1 MLPGTAEQKSRLVLL
16 ACCLALLSSCG
27 NGNNGEAKAPEY
39 AVITAQATTA
49 HLTNSYPATIKG
61 KQDVEIRPMV
71 SGFITKLHVDE
82 GSVVKRGQ
90 VLFTIDQVQYRA
102 AVETAKATV
111 ATAEAAL
118 QTQELTTQN
127 NRELNK
133 RGIVSDYQLST
144 SENQLAQAKATLAQ
158 AKAALVNAERNL
170 QYTEV
175 TSPSD
180 GIVGQVPYRV
190 GSLVSPSMATPMT
203 TIADNSEMF
212 AYFSMTERQLL
223 QMIREGGSYKEILA
237 KMPEIQLQLIDGSI
251 YPDSGRVETI
261 SGVIDPTTGSVS
273 IRALFPNAHNVL
285 RSNSTGNVIFPN
297 VLPDVILVPQSAT
310 TDIQDKKFV
319 YVVQADNTV
328 KNTEIQV
335 YTLNDGQNYYV
346 TGGLKAGDK
355 IVIEGVQA
363 IKDGQAITP
372 ITPAEKEAA
381 YKQALEDQ
389 KNGNIQT
396 AFQ

>member
-1 MLPGTAEQKSRLVLL
+1 MKSRLILM
-16 ACCLALLSSCG
+16 AGCLALLCSCG
-27 NGNNGEAKAPEY
+27 QGNRGTGAAPEY
-39 AVITAQATTA
+39 AVIEAQATTA
-49 HLTNSYPATIKG
+49 NLKNSYPATIRG

-82 GSVVKRGQ
+82 GSVVKKGQ
-90 VLFTIDQVQYRA
+90 VLFTIDQVQYQA
-102 AVETAKATV
+102 AVKTAEASV
-111 ATAEAAL
+111 ATAKAAL

-144 SENQLAQAKATLAQ
+144 SENQLAQAKASLAQ
-158 AKAALVNAERNL
+158 AEAALVNAKRNL
-170 QYTEV
+170 EYTEV

-180 GIVGQVPYRV
+180 GIVGEIPYRI
-190 GSLVSPSMATPMT
+190 GSLVSASMATPMT
-203 TIADNSEMF
+203 TVADNSEMF

-223 QMIREGGSYKEILA
+223 SMVREGGTTKEILD
-237 KMPEIQLQLIDGSI
+237 KLPSIQLQLIDGSI
-251 YPDSGRVETI
+251 YPDSGRVATI

-273 IRALFPNAHNVL
+273 MRALFPNDHNIL

-297 VLPDVILVPQSAT
+297 PMQNVIMIPQSAT
-310 TDIQDKKFV
+310 TEIQDKRFV

-328 KNTEIQV
+328 KNTEIKTF
-335 YTLNDGQNYYV
+335 TLDDGKNFFV
-346 TGGLKAGDK
+346 TAGLKPGDK

-363 IKDGQAITP
+363 LHDGQAITP
-372 ITPAEKEAA
+372 ITPADKEAA
-381 YKQALEDQ
+381 YQKALQDQ
-389 KNGNIQT
+389 RDGNIQT

>member
-1 MLPGTAEQKSRLVLL
+1 MKSRLVLL

-39 AVITAQATTA
+39 ATAQATTA

-158 AKAALVNAERNL
+158 AKASLVNAERNL

-223 QMIREGGSYKEILA
+223 QMIREGGSYKDILA

-273 IRALFPNAHNVL
+273 MRALFPNAHNVL

>member
-1 MLPGTAEQKSRLVLL
+1 MKSRLVLL

-27 NGNNGEAKAPEY
+27 GGNKGAGNAPEY
-39 AVITAQATTA
+39 AVLETQATTA
-49 HLTNSYPATIKG
+49 HLTNSYPATIRG

-82 GSVVKRGQ
+82 GSVVKKGQ
-90 VLFTIDQVQYRA
+90 VLFTIDQVQYKA
-102 AVETAKATV
+102 AVETAKAAV

-118 QTQELTTQN
+118 QTQQLTTEN

-133 RGIVSDYQLST
+133 KGIVSDYQLST
-144 SENQLAQAKATLAQ
+144 SENQLAQAKAALAQ
-158 AKAALVNAERNL
+158 AEASLTNAKRNL
-170 QYTEV
+170 EYTEV

-180 GIVGQVPYRV
+180 GIVGQVPYRI
-190 GSLVSPSMATPMT
+190 GSLVSASIATPLT
-203 TIADNSEMF
+203 TVADNSSMY

-223 QMIREGGSYKEILA
+223 NLIKEGGSQKDILE
-237 KMPEIQLQLIDGSI
+237 KMPKIRLQLIDGTL

-273 IRALFPNAHNVL
+273 MRAMFPNEHNVL

-297 VLPDVILVPQSAT
+297 VLENVILVPQSAT
-310 TDIQDKKFV
+310 TEIQDKKFV
-319 YVVQADNTV
+319 FVVQADNTV

-335 YTLNDGQNYYV
+335 YRLNDGKNYYV
-346 TGGLKAGDK
+346 TSGLKAGDR

-363 IKDGQAITP
+363 LHDGQAITP

-389 KNGNIQT
+389 RNGNIQS

>member
-1 MLPGTAEQKSRLVLL
+1 MKSRLVLL

-39 AVITAQATTA
+39 AVIAAQTTTA
-49 HLTNSYPATIKG
+49 NLTNSYPATIKG

-82 GSVVKRGQ
+82 GSIVKKGQ

-102 AVETAKATV
+102 AVETAKASV
-111 ATAEAAL
+111 ATAKAAL

-144 SENQLAQAKATLAQ
+144 SENQLAQAKAALAQ
-158 AKAALVNAERNL
+158 AEAALVNAERNL

-180 GIVGQVPYRV
+180 GIVGEVPYRI
-190 GSLVSPSMATPMT
+190 GSLVSASMATPLT
-203 TIADNSEMF
+203 TVADNSEMF

-237 KMPEIQLQLIDGSI
+237 KMPKIRLQLIDGTL
-251 YPDSGRVETI
+251 YADSGRVETI

-273 IRALFPNAHNVL
+273 MRALFPNAHNVL

-297 VLPDVILVPQSAT
+297 VLTDVILVPQSAT
-310 TDIQDKKFV
+310 TEIQDKKFV
-319 YVVQADNTV
+319 FVVQADNTV

-355 IVIEGVQA
+355 IVMEGVQSL
-363 IKDGQAITP
+363 KDGQAITP

>member
-1 MLPGTAEQKSRLVLL
+1 MKSRLILM
-16 ACCLALLSSCG
+16 AGCLALLCSCG
-27 NGNNGEAKAPEY
+27 QGNRGTGAAPEY
-39 AVITAQATTA
+39 AVIEAQATTA
-49 HLTNSYPATIKG
+49 NLKNSYPATIRG

-82 GSVVKRGQ
+82 GSVVKKGQ
-90 VLFTIDQVQYRA
+90 VLFTIDQVQYQA
-102 AVETAKATV
+102 AVKTAEASV
-111 ATAEAAL
+111 ATAKAAL

-144 SENQLAQAKATLAQ
+144 SENQLAQAKASLAQ
-158 AKAALVNAERNL
+158 AEAALVNAKRNL
-170 QYTEV
+170 EYTEV

-180 GIVGQVPYRV
+180 GIVGEIPYRI
-190 GSLVSPSMATPMT
+190 GSLVSASMATPMT
-203 TIADNSEMF
+203 TVADNSEMF

-223 QMIREGGSYKEILA
+223 NMVREGGTTKEILD
-237 KMPEIQLQLIDGSI
+237 KLPSIQLQLIDGSI
-251 YPDSGRVETI
+251 YPDSGRVATI

-273 IRALFPNAHNVL
+273 MRALFPNDHNIL

-297 VLPDVILVPQSAT
+297 PMQNVIMIPQSAT
-310 TDIQDKKFV
+310 TEIQDKRFV

-328 KNTEIQV
+328 KNTEIKTF
-335 YTLNDGQNYYV
+335 TLDDGKNFFV
-346 TGGLKAGDK
+346 TAGLKPGDK

-363 IKDGQAITP
+363 LNDGQAITP
-372 ITPAEKEAA
+372 ITPADKEAA
-381 YKQALEDQ
+381 YQKALQDQ
-389 KNGNIQT
+389 RDGNIQT

>member
-1 MLPGTAEQKSRLVLL
+1 MKSRLILI
-16 ACCLALLSSCG
+16 AGCLALLCSCG
-27 NGNNGEAKAPEY
+27 QGNRGTGAAPEY
-39 AVITAQATTA
+39 AVIEAQATTA
-49 HLTNSYPATIKG
+49 NLKNSYPATIRG

-82 GSVVKRGQ
+82 GSVVKKGQ
-90 VLFTIDQVQYRA
+90 VLFTIDQVQYQA
-102 AVETAKATV
+102 AVKTAEASV
-111 ATAEAAL
+111 ATAKAAL

-144 SENQLAQAKATLAQ
+144 SENQLAQAKASLAQ
-158 AKAALVNAERNL
+158 AEAALVNAKRNL
-170 QYTEV
+170 EYTEV

-180 GIVGQVPYRV
+180 GIVGEIPYRI
-190 GSLVSPSMATPMT
+190 GSLVSASMATPMT
-203 TIADNSEMF
+203 TVADNSEMF

-223 QMIREGGSYKEILA
+223 SMVREGGTTKEILD
-237 KMPEIQLQLIDGSI
+237 KLPSIQLQLIDGSI
-251 YPDSGRVETI
+251 YPDSGRVATI

-273 IRALFPNAHNVL
+273 MRALFPNDHNIL

-297 VLPDVILVPQSAT
+297 PMQNVIMIPQSAT
-310 TDIQDKKFV
+310 TEIQDKRFV

-328 KNTEIQV
+328 KNTEIKTF
-335 YTLNDGQNYYV
+335 TLDDGKNFFV
-346 TGGLKAGDK
+346 TAGLKPGDK

-363 IKDGQAITP
+363 LNDGQAITP
-372 ITPAEKEAA
+372 ITPADKEAA
-381 YKQALEDQ
+381 YQKALQDQ
-389 KNGNIQT
+389 RDGNIQT

>member
-1 MLPGTAEQKSRLVLL
+1 MKSRLVLSL
-16 ACCLALLSSCG
+16 CLLALLSSCG
-27 NGNNGEAKAPEY
+27 GGDKGAGNAPEY
-39 AVITAQATTA
+39 AVLETQTTTA
-49 HLTNSYPATIKG
+49 HLTNSYPATIRG

-82 GSVVKRGQ
+82 GSEVKKGQ
-90 VLFTIDQVQYRA
+90 VLFTIDQVQYMA
-102 AVETAKATV
+102 AVETAKAAV
-111 ATAEAAL
+111 ETAKAAL

-127 NRELNK
+127 TRELNK

-144 SENQLAQAKATLAQ
+144 SENQLAQAKASLAQ
-158 AKAALVNAERNL
+158 AEASLTNAARNL
-170 QYTEV
+170 EYTEV

-180 GIVGQVPYRV
+180 GIVGQIPYRI
-190 GSLVSPSMATPMT
+190 GSLVSASSENPLT
-203 TIADNSEMF
+203 TVADNSEMY

-223 QMIREGGSYKEILA
+223 TMIREGGSQKEILE
-237 KMPEIQLQLIDGSI
+237 KLPKIRLQLIDGSL

-273 IRALFPNAHNVL
+273 MRAMFPNEHNIL

-297 VLPDVILVPQSAT
+297 VLTDVILIPQSAT
-310 TDIQDKKFV
+310 TEIQDKKFV
-319 YVVQADNTV
+319 FVLQPDNTV

-335 YTLNDGQNYYV
+335 YHLNDGKNYYV

-363 IKDGQAITP
+363 IHDGQAITP
-372 ITPAEKEAA
+372 ITPADKEAA

>member
-1 MLPGTAEQKSRLVLL
+1 MKSRLVLL

-39 AVITAQATTA
+39 AVITAQTTTA

-158 AKAALVNAERNL
+158 AKASLVNAERNL

-190 GSLVSPSMATPMT
+190 GSLVSPSMVTPMT

-223 QMIREGGSYKEILA
+223 QMIREGGSYKDILA

-273 IRALFPNAHNVL
+273 MRALFPNAHNVL

-319 YVVQADNTV
+319 YVVQPDNTV

>member
-1 MLPGTAEQKSRLVLL
+1 MKSRLVLSL
-16 ACCLALLSSCG
+16 CLLALLSSCG
-27 NGNNGEAKAPEY
+27 GGDKGAGNAPEY
-39 AVITAQATTA
+39 AVLETQTTTA
-49 HLTNSYPATIKG
+49 HLTNSYPATIRG

-82 GSVVKRGQ
+82 GSEVKKGQ
-90 VLFTIDQVQYRA
+90 VLFTIDQVQYMA
-102 AVETAKATV
+102 AVETAKAAV
-111 ATAEAAL
+111 ETAKAAL

-144 SENQLAQAKATLAQ
+144 SENQLAQAKASLAQ
-158 AKAALVNAERNL
+158 AEASLTNAARNL
-170 QYTEV
+170 EYTEV
-175 TSPSD
+175 TSPSN
-180 GIVGQVPYRV
+180 GIVGQIPYRI
-190 GSLVSPSMATPMT
+190 GSLVSASSEDPLT
-203 TIADNSEMF
+203 TVADNSEMY

-223 QMIREGGSYKEILA
+223 TMIREGGSQKEILE
-237 KMPEIQLQLIDGSI
+237 KLPKIRLQLIDGSL

-273 IRALFPNAHNVL
+273 MRAMFPNEHNIL

-297 VLPDVILVPQSAT
+297 VLTDVILIPQSAT
-310 TDIQDKKFV
+310 TEIQDKKFV
-319 YVVQADNTV
+319 FVLQPDNTV

-335 YTLNDGQNYYV
+335 YHLNDGKNYYV

-363 IKDGQAITP
+363 IHDGQAITP
-372 ITPAEKEAA
+372 ITPADKEAA

>member
-1 MLPGTAEQKSRLVLL
+1 MKSRLVLL

-27 NGNNGEAKAPEY
+27 QDDKGTGKAPEY
-39 AVITAQATTA
+39 AVLEVGTTTA
-49 HLTNSYPATIKG
+49 NLTNSYPATIRG

-82 GSVVKRGQ
+82 GAAVRKGQ
-90 VLFTIDQVQYRA
+90 VLFTIDQVQYKA

-111 ATAEAAL
+111 ETAKAAL
-118 QTQELTTQN
+118 QTQELTTRN

-133 RGIVSDYQLST
+133 KGIVSDYQLST
-144 SENQLAQAKATLAQ
+144 SENQLAQAKASLAQ
-158 AKAALVNAERNL
+158 AEASLVNAENNL
-170 QYTEV
+170 SYTEV

-180 GIVGQVPYRV
+180 GVVGTIPYRV
-190 GSLVSPSMATPMT
+190 GSLVSASMATPMT
-203 TIADNSEMF
+203 TVADISEMY

-223 QMIREGGSYKEILA
+223 DLIREGGSSDREIVSRLP
-237 KMPEIQLQLIDGSI
+237 KIRLQLIDGSL

-273 IRALFPNAHNVL
+273 MRALFPNTRHVL

-297 VLPDVILVPQSAT
+297 VLTDVILIPQSAT
-310 TDIQDKKFV
+310 TEIQDKKFV
-319 YVVQADNTV
+319 FVLQGDNTV
-328 KNTEIQV
+328 KNAEIQV
-335 YTLNDGQNYYV
+335 YTLNDGENYYV
-346 TGGLKAGDK
+346 TGGLKPGDK
-355 IVIEGVQA
+355 VVIEGVQA
-363 IKDGQAITP
+363 LSDGQTITP

-381 YKQALEDQ
+381 YKKALEDQ
-389 KNGNIQT
+389 KSGNIQS

>member
-1 MLPGTAEQKSRLVLL
+1 MKSRLVLL

-158 AKAALVNAERNL
+158 AKASLVNAERNL

-237 KMPEIQLQLIDGSI
+237 KMPEIQLQLIDGSL

>member
-1 MLPGTAEQKSRLVLL
+1 
-16 ACCLALLSSCG
+16 
-27 NGNNGEAKAPEY
+27 
-39 AVITAQATTA
+39 
-49 HLTNSYPATIKG
+49 
-61 KQDVEIRPMV
+61 MV

-82 GSVVKRGQ
+82 GSEVKKGQ
-90 VLFTIDQVQYRA
+90 VLFTIDQVQYKA
-102 AVETAKATV
+102 AVETAKAAV
-111 ATAEAAL
+111 ETAKAAL

-144 SENQLAQAKATLAQ
+144 SENQLAQAKASLAQ
-158 AKAALVNAERNL
+158 AKASLTNATRNL
-170 QYTEV
+170 EYTEV
-175 TSPSD
+175 TSPSN
-180 GIVGQVPYRV
+180 GIVGQIPYRI
-190 GSLVSPSMATPMT
+190 GSLVSASSEDPLT
-203 TIADNSEMF
+203 TVADNSEMY

-223 QMIREGGSYKEILA
+223 TMIREGGSQKEILE
-237 KMPEIQLQLIDGSI
+237 KLPKIRLQLIDGSL

-273 IRALFPNAHNVL
+273 MRAMFPNEHNIL

-297 VLPDVILVPQSAT
+297 VLTDVILIPQSAT
-310 TDIQDKKFV
+310 TEIQDKKFV
-319 YVVQADNTV
+319 FVLQPDNTV

-335 YTLNDGQNYYV
+335 YHLNDGKNYYV
-346 TGGLKAGDK
+346 TDGLKAGDK

-363 IKDGQAITP
+363 IHDGQAITP
-372 ITPAEKEAA
+372 ITPADKEAA

>member
-1 MLPGTAEQKSRLVLL
+1 MKSRLVLL

-82 GSVVKRGQ
+82 GSVVKKGQ

-158 AKAALVNAERNL
+158 AKASLVNAERNL

-223 QMIREGGSYKEILA
+223 QMIREGGSYKDILA

-273 IRALFPNAHNVL
+273 MRALFPNAHNVL

>member
-1 MLPGTAEQKSRLVLL
+1 MKSRLVLL

-49 HLTNSYPATIKG
+49 HVTNSYPATIKG

-82 GSVVKRGQ
+82 GSVVKKGQ

-158 AKAALVNAERNL
+158 AKASLVNAERNL

-180 GIVGQVPYRV
+180 GIVGQIPYRV
-190 GSLVSPSMATPMT
+190 GSLVSASMATPMT

-223 QMIREGGSYKEILA
+223 QMIREGGSYKDILA

-273 IRALFPNAHNVL
+273 MRALFPNAHNVL

>member
-1 MLPGTAEQKSRLVLL
+1 MKSRLVLL

-237 KMPEIQLQLIDGSI
+237 KMPEIQLQLIDGSL

-273 IRALFPNAHNVL
+273 MRALFPNAHNVL

>member
-1 MLPGTAEQKSRLVLL
+1 MKSRLVLL

-82 GSVVKRGQ
+82 GSVVKKGQ

-158 AKAALVNAERNL
+158 AKASLVNAERNL

-223 QMIREGGSYKEILA
+223 QMIREGGSYKDILA

>member
-1 MLPGTAEQKSRLVLL
+1 MKSRLVLL

-158 AKAALVNAERNL
+158 AKASLVNAERNL

-180 GIVGQVPYRV
+180 GIVGQIPYRV
-190 GSLVSPSMATPMT
+190 GSLVSASMATPMT

-223 QMIREGGSYKEILA
+223 QMIREGGSYKDILA

-273 IRALFPNAHNVL
+273 MRALFPNAHNVL

-297 VLPDVILVPQSAT
+297 ILPDVILVPQSAT

-346 TGGLKAGDK
+346 TDGLKAGDK

>member
-1 MLPGTAEQKSRLVLL
+1 MKSRLVLL

-49 HLTNSYPATIKG
+49 HVTNSYPATIKG

-82 GSVVKRGQ
+82 GSVVKKGQ

-158 AKAALVNAERNL
+158 AKASLVNAERNL

-223 QMIREGGSYKEILA
+223 QMIREGGSYKDILA

-273 IRALFPNAHNVL
+273 MRALFPNAHNVL

>member
-1 MLPGTAEQKSRLVLL
+1 MKSRLVLL

-158 AKAALVNAERNL
+158 AKASLVNAERNL

-180 GIVGQVPYRV
+180 GIVGQIPYRV
-190 GSLVSPSMATPMT
+190 GSLVSASMATPMT

-223 QMIREGGSYKEILA
+223 QMIREGGSYKDILA
-237 KMPEIQLQLIDGSI
+237 KMPAIQLQLIDGSI
-251 YPDSGRVETI
+251 
-261 SGVIDPTTGSVS
+261 
-273 IRALFPNAHNVL
+273 
-285 RSNSTGNVIFPN
+285 
-297 VLPDVILVPQSAT
+297 
-310 TDIQDKKFV
+310 
-319 YVVQADNTV
+319 
-328 KNTEIQV
+328 
-335 YTLNDGQNYYV
+335 
-346 TGGLKAGDK
+346 
-355 IVIEGVQA
+355 
-363 IKDGQAITP
+363 
-372 ITPAEKEAA
+372 
-381 YKQALEDQ
+381 
-389 KNGNIQT
+389 
-396 AFQ
+396 

>member
-1 MLPGTAEQKSRLVLL
+1 MAG
-16 ACCLALLSSCG
+16 CLALLCSCG
-27 NGNNGEAKAPEY
+27 QGNRGTGAAPEY
-39 AVITAQATTA
+39 AVIEAQATTA
-49 HLTNSYPATIKG
+49 NLKNSYPATIRG

-82 GSVVKRGQ
+82 GSVVKKGQ
-90 VLFTIDQVQYRA
+90 VLFTIDQVQYQA
-102 AVETAKATV
+102 AVKTAEASV
-111 ATAEAAL
+111 ATAKAAL

-144 SENQLAQAKATLAQ
+144 SENQLAQAKASLAQ
-158 AKAALVNAERNL
+158 AEAALVNAKRNL
-170 QYTEV
+170 EYTEV

-180 GIVGQVPYRV
+180 GIVGEIPYRI
-190 GSLVSPSMATPMT
+190 GSLVSASMATPMT
-203 TIADNSEMF
+203 TVADNSEMF

-223 QMIREGGSYKEILA
+223 SMVREGGTTKEILD
-237 KMPEIQLQLIDGSI
+237 KLPSIQLQLIDGSI
-251 YPDSGRVETI
+251 YPDSGRVATI

-273 IRALFPNAHNVL
+273 MRALFPNDHNIL

-297 VLPDVILVPQSAT
+297 PMQNVIMIPQSAT
-310 TDIQDKKFV
+310 TEIQDKRFV

-328 KNTEIQV
+328 KNTEIKTF
-335 YTLNDGQNYYV
+335 TLDDGKNFFV
-346 TGGLKAGDK
+346 TAGLKPGDK

-363 IKDGQAITP
+363 LHDGQAITP
-372 ITPAEKEAA
+372 ITPADKEAA
-381 YKQALEDQ
+381 YQKALQDQ
-389 KNGNIQT
+389 RDGNIQT

>member
-1 MLPGTAEQKSRLVLL
+1 ML
-16 ACCLALLSSCG
+16 CSCG
-27 NGNNGEAKAPEY
+27 QGNRGTGAAPEY
-39 AVITAQATTA
+39 AVIEAQATTA
-49 HLTNSYPATIKG
+49 NLKNSYPATIRG

-82 GSVVKRGQ
+82 GSVVKKGQ
-90 VLFTIDQVQYRA
+90 VLFTIDQVQYQA
-102 AVETAKATV
+102 AVKTAEASV
-111 ATAEAAL
+111 ATAKAAL

-144 SENQLAQAKATLAQ
+144 SENQLAQAKASLAQ
-158 AKAALVNAERNL
+158 AEAALVNAKRNL
-170 QYTEV
+170 EYTEV

-180 GIVGQVPYRV
+180 GIVGEIPYRI
-190 GSLVSPSMATPMT
+190 GSLVSASMATPMT
-203 TIADNSEMF
+203 TVADNSEMF

-223 QMIREGGSYKEILA
+223 SMVREGGTTKEILD
-237 KMPEIQLQLIDGSI
+237 KLPSIQLQLIDGSI
-251 YPDSGRVETI
+251 YPDSGRVATI

-273 IRALFPNAHNVL
+273 MRALFPNDHNIL

-297 VLPDVILVPQSAT
+297 PMQNVIMIPQSAT
-310 TDIQDKKFV
+310 TEIQDKRFV

-328 KNTEIQV
+328 KNTEIKTF
-335 YTLNDGQNYYV
+335 TLDDGKNFFV
-346 TGGLKAGDK
+346 TAGLKPGDK

-363 IKDGQAITP
+363 LNDGQAITP
-372 ITPAEKEAA
+372 ITPADKEAA
-381 YKQALEDQ
+381 YQKALQDQ
-389 KNGNIQT
+389 RDGNIQT

>member
-1 MLPGTAEQKSRLVLL
+1 MKSRLVLL

-39 AVITAQATTA
+39 AITAQATTA

-158 AKAALVNAERNL
+158 AKASLVNAERNL

-223 QMIREGGSYKEILA
+223 QMIREGGSYKDILA

-273 IRALFPNAHNVL
+273 MRALFPNAHNVL

>member
-1 MLPGTAEQKSRLVLL
+1 MKSRLVLL

-158 AKAALVNAERNL
+158 AKASLVNAERNL

-273 IRALFPNAHNVL
+273 MRALFPNAHNVL

>member
-1 MLPGTAEQKSRLVLL
+1 MKSRLVLSL
-16 ACCLALLSSCG
+16 CLLALLSSCG
-27 NGNNGEAKAPEY
+27 GGDKGAGNAPEY
-39 AVITAQATTA
+39 AVLETQTTTA
-49 HLTNSYPATIKG
+49 HLTNSYPATIRG

-82 GSVVKRGQ
+82 GSEVKKGQ
-90 VLFTIDQVQYRA
+90 VLFTIDQVQYMA
-102 AVETAKATV
+102 AVETAKAAV
-111 ATAEAAL
+111 ETAKAAL

-144 SENQLAQAKATLAQ
+144 SENQLAQAKASLAQ
-158 AKAALVNAERNL
+158 AEASLTNAARNL
-170 QYTEV
+170 EYTEV

-180 GIVGQVPYRV
+180 GIVGQIPYRI
-190 GSLVSPSMATPMT
+190 GSLVSASSENPLT
-203 TIADNSEMF
+203 TVADNSEMY

-223 QMIREGGSYKEILA
+223 TMIREGGSQKEILE
-237 KMPEIQLQLIDGSI
+237 KLPKIRLQLIDGSL

-273 IRALFPNAHNVL
+273 MRAMFPNEYNIL

-297 VLPDVILVPQSAT
+297 VLTDVILIPQSAT
-310 TDIQDKKFV
+310 TEIQDKKFV
-319 YVVQADNTV
+319 FVLQPDNTV

-335 YTLNDGQNYYV
+335 YHLNDGKNYYV

-363 IKDGQAITP
+363 IHDGQAITP
-372 ITPAEKEAA
+372 ITPADKEAA